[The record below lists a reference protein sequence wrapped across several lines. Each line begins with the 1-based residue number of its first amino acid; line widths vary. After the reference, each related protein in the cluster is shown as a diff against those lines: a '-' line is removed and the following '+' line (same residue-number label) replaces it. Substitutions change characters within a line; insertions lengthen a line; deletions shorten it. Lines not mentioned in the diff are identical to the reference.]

1 MKESWKPGTMIYP
14 LPAVLVGCGDA
25 PDNWNL
31 LTVAWTGTVCT
42 APPMCYVSV
51 RPERHSHALIART
64 GEFTI
69 NLTTAAM
76 ARAVDWCGVRSGRDY
91 DKFRETGLTPLRGA
105 VVAAPA
111 LEESPVVVECRVRQI
126 LPLGSHDMFLADII
140 SVQVDEELIDANGR
154 LCLARAGLCAY
165 AHGEYFALGRKIG
178 SFGFSVKKKKKKPQ
192 GGRRPRQTEKG

>member
-76 ARAVDWCGVRSGRDY
+76 ARAVDWCGVRSGRDF
-91 DKFRETGLTPLRGA
+91 DKFRETGLTPVPAER
-105 VVAAPA
+105 VAAPLIA
-111 LEESPVVVECRVRQI
+111 EAPVSIECRVRQV
-126 LPLGSHDMFLADII
+126 LPLGTHDMFLAEVVN
-140 SVQVDEELIDANGR
+140 VQADEAYIDPATGR
-154 LCLARAGLCAY
+154 FCLERAEPIVY
-165 AHGEYFALGRKIG
+165 SHGEYFALGDALGRFGWSVRRKRR
-178 SFGFSVKKKKKKPQ
+178 KQ
-192 GGRRPRQTEKG
+192 GR

>member
-1 MKESWKPGTMIYP
+1 MIYP

-91 DKFRETGLTPLRGA
+91 DKWAETGLTP
-105 VVAAPA
+105 VAGDKVRCPYVAQ
-111 LEESPVVVECRVRQI
+111 SPLSIECRVRQI
-126 LPLGSHDMFLADII
+126 LPLGSHDLFLAEVVNIQADSRYI
-140 SVQVDEELIDANGR
+140 DPETGKLELQK
-154 LCLARAGLCAY
+154 ARPIVY
-165 AHGEYFALGRKIG
+165 SHGEYFALGRMLG
-178 SFGFSVKKKKKKPQ
+178 YFGWSVRRKKRIKRERQPDKMKK
-192 GGRRPRQTEKG
+192 